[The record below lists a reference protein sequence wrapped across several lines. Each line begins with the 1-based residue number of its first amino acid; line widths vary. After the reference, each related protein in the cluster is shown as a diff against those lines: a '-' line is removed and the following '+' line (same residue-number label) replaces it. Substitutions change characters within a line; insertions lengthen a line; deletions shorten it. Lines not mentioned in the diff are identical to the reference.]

1 MSPDGEAS
9 MDVLFW
15 LIGIVAGLFA
25 LDRLLLW
32 MEARGW
38 IYWRKVKRKA
48 SGGGGPFVVGSVFD
62 PTMTYA
68 AEAREERA
76 LEDSEDGDD
85 DGKRPLRDRVG
96 TPRRETKD

>member
-1 MSPDGEAS
+1 

-15 LIGIVAGLFA
+15 IAGIIAALFA

-38 IYWRKVKRKA
+38 IYWRKVRRKR

-62 PTMTYA
+62 PTMNYA
-68 AEAREERA
+68 AEVREERA
-76 LEDSEDGDD
+76 QEDAEDGDD
-85 DGKRPLRDRVG
+85 DGKRAPQDRLAA
-96 TPRRETKD
+96 RRKPEE